1 MNLLMEH
8 EEVQNSKKFLNSLS
22 SRDLMTTFL
31 HEQMLLMLCWVLIG
45 GSDEIVSNAPKCA
58 PQH

>member
-45 GSDEIVSNAPKCA
+45 GSDEIVSNARKCA
-58 PQH
+58 LQH

>member
-31 HEQMLLMLCWVLIG
+31 HEQMLLMLC
-45 GSDEIVSNAPKCA
+45 
-58 PQH
+58 